1 MNTKKIFTIYIV
13 LVLFFSIAITNNSYS
28 QEKIDVT
35 KLTKEEI
42 IDLDYETLMAL
53 PLEDLM
59 KLADIAGMST
69 DELLQLAI
77 VSASKKSESLFDS
90 PLSAT
95 VLTGEN
101 IKKAGVTSIME
112 ALRLVPGVIV
122 REQTP
127 GNYDI
132 HVRGYDDLE
141 PNGLISFTRNAITLV
156 MINNRIVYN
165 EFQGNTYWELLQVSV
180 DDIDKIEVVRGPAAA
195 MYGPNAVSGVINIIT
210 KKPNEKKGLHVS
222 SYSQAGNYN
231 SILGNAAVSY
241 AMNNGFS
248 VRVAGNYDYRKRHNV
263 DYYLLSKMKYKRGT
277 LGNVIGIDTLNN
289 PFINS
294 FTGDE
299 CNVAVGQAVDP
310 DLNPFASPTPNYKQR
325 YPYTDLGTDR
335 KSINTHFAF
344 NKKDYNINLMGGY
357 STAMIQDAFPINNF
371 AALSTDSMSNMF
383 GHLWG
388 NYKNFSFSFDHNR
401 GDVKTLGSG
410 SALQAEYNISN
421 ANVEYSWDVFENFNI
436 KPGFS
441 YRSAVFNGRILGST
455 QLDSN
460 YNIVERD
467 GDQVNTLLSGY
478 LRAEYKF
485 NNFRLIAAL
494 RADKFQYPDKV
505 AISPLVTA
513 TYKVNKNL
521 LTRVSYGQA
530 TRSPF
535 MINLFTNLDM
545 TYPLIKNPTEIDRL
559 LPLLGLKPKGF
570 HTIYGAHYRGT
581 EYQDKEYQLLNV
593 QEAEVGTRYNI
604 NKWLS
609 VDFELFWS
617 QMKNLDVFAKVSS
630 GIKIKPTSDST
641 GTVYVDD
648 TTSFV
653 DIDIKPQQIGGTFT
667 IFANPT
673 KNLDIQIFITLQE
686 TQIKGYYD
694 ATDYKTYINGKYI
707 KGNPA
712 EVIDSPKDADS
723 DKTKDFIHKATP
735 SYFGGINVNY
745 RPIKKLNINVNSYF
759 YGEQTF
765 SIGLGNGGN
774 AVAKV
779 DANVIVNS
787 TISYEFYK
795 GMKAFINGRNLVGG
809 NKRQFALT
817 DKINT
822 MILGGFNISL

>member
-1 MNTKKIFTIYIV
+1 MNTKKIFTIYLV
-13 LVLFFSIAITNNSYS
+13 LVLFFSIAFTNSTYS

-35 KLTKEEI
+35 KLTREQILE
-42 IDLDYETLMAL
+42 LDYEELMML
-53 PLEDLM
+53 SLEDLM

-132 HVRGYDDLE
+132 HVRGYDDLD

-231 SILGNAAVSY
+231 TILGNAAVSY

-248 VRVAGNYDYRKRHNV
+248 VRVAGNYDYRKRHNI
-263 DYYLLSKMKYKRGT
+263 DYFILSGKKFLRNDTNKIIGT
-277 LGNVIGIDTLNN
+277 ENVTFVNEL
-289 PFINS
+289 
-294 FTGDE
+294 TGDE
-299 CNVAVGQAVDP
+299 INIAGGQAVDP
-310 DLNPFASPTPNYKQR
+310 DLNPSKATPNYKQR

-335 KSINTHFAF
+335 KSINTHLAF

-421 ANVEYSWDVFENFNI
+421 ANLEYSWDVFENFNI

-455 QLDSN
+455 QLDAN
-460 YNIVERD
+460 YNMIERD

-478 LRAEYKF
+478 IRAEYKF
-485 NNFRLIAAL
+485 NNLRLIAAL

-505 AISPLVTA
+505 AISPLITA

-545 TYPLIKNPTEIDRL
+545 SYPIPNPAGMGIPLTYK
-559 LPLLGLKPKGF
+559 
-570 HTIYGAHYRGT
+570 TIYGAHYRGT

-593 QEAEVGTRYNI
+593 QEAEIGTRYNI

-609 VDFELFWS
+609 VDMELFWS
-617 QMKNLDVFAKVSS
+617 QMKNLDVFAKVSR
-630 GIKIKPTSDST
+630 GVRIVPTSATT
-641 GTVYVDD
+641 GNVYIDD

-653 DIDIKPQQIGGTFT
+653 DIDIKPQQIGGTFSV
-667 IFANPT
+667 FANPM
-673 KNLDIQIFITLQE
+673 KNLDIQFYITLQE
-686 TQIKGYYD
+686 TEIKGYYD
-694 ATDYKTYINGKYI
+694 STGYKSYYKGATNATIVYIG
-707 KGNPA
+707 GQPA
-712 EVIDSPKDADS
+712 EVLDSKKDADS
-723 DKTKDFIHKATP
+723 ENTKNLTHKATP
-735 SYFGGINVNY
+735 SYFGGININY

-765 SIGLGNGGN
+765 SIGLGNGSN

-822 MILGGFNISL
+822 MILGGFNINF